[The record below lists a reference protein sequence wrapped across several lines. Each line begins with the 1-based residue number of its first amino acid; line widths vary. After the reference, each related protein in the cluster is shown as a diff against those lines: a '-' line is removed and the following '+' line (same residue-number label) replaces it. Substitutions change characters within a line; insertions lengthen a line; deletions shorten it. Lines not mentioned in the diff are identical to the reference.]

1 MAFEPPDDYPSV
13 VPVPPG
19 APAQVVKRARYLTG
33 IRFIDELLR
42 GVLDDLERRKLL
54 DRTVIV
60 VTSDHGM
67 EFDENGLGFSLHNT
81 AYSELQLHT
90 PLLVRGPGR
99 SPGCVSH
106 RTSHFDMAPTL
117 LRGVF
122 GCTNP
127 PSDYAS
133 GQDLFDGRPWEW
145 LIAASHRSFALVEP
159 DQVTIVSPT
168 GYEILDGNYRLV
180 RHAAL
185 PRDRLRAAQQEMRRF
200 YRP

>member
-1 MAFEPPDDYPSV
+1 
-13 VPVPPG
+13 
-19 APAQVVKRARYLTG
+19 
-33 IRFIDELLR
+33 LLR

-67 EFDENGLGFSLHNT
+67 EFDENGLGFAGHNT

-90 PLLVRGPGR
+90 PLLVRWPGR
-99 SPGCVSH
+99 SPGRVSR

-117 LRGVF
+117 LSGVF

-145 LIAASHRSFALVEP
+145 LIAASHRSFAL
-159 DQVTIVSPT
+159 SPI
-168 GYEILDGNYRLV
+168 G
-180 RHAAL
+180 
-185 PRDRLRAAQQEMRRF
+185 
-200 YRP
+200 

>member
-1 MAFEPPDDYPSV
+1 M
-13 VPVPPG
+13 
-19 APAQVVKRARYLTG
+19 
-33 IRFIDELLR
+33 II
-42 GVLDDLERRKLL
+42 
-54 DRTVIV
+54 

-67 EFDENGLGFSLHNT
+67 EFDENGLGFTGHGT

-90 PLLVRGPGR
+90 PLLIRWPGR
-99 SPGCVSH
+99 SPGRVSR

-117 LRGVF
+117 LSGVF

-159 DQVTIVSPT
+159 DEVTIVSPT
-168 GYEILDGNYRLV
+168 SYEIRDGNYRRV
-180 RHAAL
+180 RNAAL
-185 PRDRLRAAQQEMRRF
+185 PRDRLRAAQQEMRVMHDRHPGPPSKTGAGWQCRAGLLALGSSYSPPLPDPARAGSVADRGF
-200 YRP
+200 RSRLQ